1 MGASKVAQWKIDKI
15 ANTLANKGYNE
26 RIKAVVECG
35 KKIVEDFYRKQIP
48 EEILVLWEKYK
59 DKGVFHERSGWYLYY
74 HNNKGGYKLQLAIQF
89 IPPRISF
96 YQPQGR

>member
-35 KKIVEDFYRKQIP
+35 KKIIEDF
-48 EEILVLWEKYK
+48 L
-59 DKGVFHERSGWYLYY
+59 S
-74 HNNKGGYKLQLAIQF
+74 
-89 IPPRISF
+89 
-96 YQPQGR
+96 